1 MDFKAYDTR
10 KIDEYSK
17 QAKEQ
22 WGQTPAWKEY
32 EEKSKG
38 RTKEDEKQLGND
50 IMQLFVE
57 FGRGI
62 CLCLG
67 RKVS

>member
-10 KIDEYSK
+10 KIDEYRK

-32 EEKSKG
+32 EKKSKG
-38 RTKEDEKQLGND
+38 RTKEDEKQLGK
-50 IMQLFVE
+50 QAL
-57 FGRGI
+57 
-62 CLCLG
+62 
-67 RKVS
+67 

>member
-22 WGQTPAWKEY
+22 WGQTPAWKDMKK
-32 EEKSKG
+32 KSKA
-38 RTKEDEKQLGND
+38 ES
-50 IMQLFVE
+50 
-57 FGRGI
+57 
-62 CLCLG
+62 
-67 RKVS
+67 RKMKNS

>member
-10 KIDEYSK
+10 KIDEYRK

-32 EEKSKG
+32 EKKSKG
-38 RTKEDEKQLGND
+38 RTKEDEKQLPLVKWSQHADGG
-50 IMQLFVE
+50 QSV
-57 FGRGI
+57 
-62 CLCLG
+62 CT
-67 RKVS
+67 